1 MGLSSKFGK
10 YPKCPTAG
18 HHINGKPSIDLT
30 KFPLPSPGKPLV
42 VLGNNSLH
50 PPTEVLSLL
59 LSSHQRRFW
68 ISRSEIG
75 FESVFCSG
83 NKRRLKLQTIKMPIK
98 GRSLSTKIKP
108 KVWYAEYDKLLVRQ
122 INFYA
127 SNLLCFS
134 LSFFWWFVDRSQISI
149 VVSDWYII
157 LWLRGSFL
165 HPSFGARGRWLWR
178 VWTCVVNDLWS
189 W

>member
-30 KFPLPSPGKPLV
+30 KFPLPSPGKSLV
-42 VLGNNSLH
+42 VLGDNSLH

-59 LSSHQRRFW
+59 LSSRQRRFW

-75 FESVFCSG
+75 YESVLCSG

-108 KVWYAEYDKLLVRQ
+108 KVWYEPYRLVV
-122 INFYA
+122 Y
-127 SNLLCFS
+127 
-134 LSFFWWFVDRSQISI
+134 WF
-149 VVSDWYII
+149 YII
-157 LWLRGSFL
+157 VQKTSDFSMGLLAQYNHSWLTNQS
-165 HPSFGARGRWLWR
+165 ARI
-178 VWTCVVNDLWS
+178 DLVIF
-189 W
+189 